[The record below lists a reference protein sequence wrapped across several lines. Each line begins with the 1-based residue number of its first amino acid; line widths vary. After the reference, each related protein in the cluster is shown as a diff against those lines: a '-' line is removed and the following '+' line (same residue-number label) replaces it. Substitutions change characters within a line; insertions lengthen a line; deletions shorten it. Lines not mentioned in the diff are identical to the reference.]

1 MRAHS
6 GCEQVVLGIDA
17 AWTTKNPSGVALI
30 AGTGSKWRLCA
41 SSDSYSAF
49 TGLPAVGG
57 QPCPASILR
66 SAEER
71 TGQRIDLVTIDMPL
85 AHGPIIARR
94 LSDDAVPR
102 QYGARWCGTH
112 SPDAKRPGI
121 ISDNLTKDFAAEG
134 YPLKTRTIE
143 TPSLIEVYPHPALL
157 ELMSASMR
165 LPYKVGKQRIYWKEV
180 SPAERRQR
188 LVEQWTAIV
197 DAIDARIAGIRT
209 GLEIPLADAPI
220 RALKS
225 FEDRLDAVICAL
237 VGACALTGHAKPWG
251 DDHSAIW
258 IPSSGL
264 GPG

>member
-1 MRAHS
+1 MAALCQFGLLQRFHRAARGRRS
-6 GCEQVVLGIDA
+6 
-17 AWTTKNPSGVALI
+17 TMSGVNSAQRRGANWAAHRPCYDRYAL
-30 AGTGSKWRLCA
+30 GTRADHCAPTFGRCRVKAVWR
-41 SSDSYSAF
+41 
-49 TGLPAVGG
+49 
-57 QPCPASILR
+57 
-66 SAEER
+66 
-71 TGQRIDLVTIDMPL
+71 
-85 AHGPIIARR
+85 
-94 LSDDAVPR
+94 
-102 QYGARWCGTH
+102 RWCGTH
-112 SPDAKRPGI
+112 SPDAKHPGI

-165 LPYKVGKQRIYWKEV
+165 LPYKVGKQRTYWKEV